1 VITRSLGAGASNGPC
16 IARCRRL
23 PHDCDP
29 LCGRLHDVQKT
40 ALGELHTDALRL
52 GGIRRRADSI
62 NGEIIKFS
70 GFPTKILISGADTAG
85 ASALLD
91 IQIPSNAGPPAHI
104 HSREDEV
111 YFIKSGTF
119 QFLLDGVCLE
129 AGPGS
134 SVYMPKGHFHT
145 FKNISKQPG
154 EQLMFVYPAGIE
166 QFFWEVH
173 ELNLKMPRDFQ
184 KLNELAN
191 TKYGINH
198 VPNHDF
204 HAGACAV
211 IKALN

>member
-1 VITRSLGAGASNGPC
+1 MCPKLLSVGCMLGLFSWSGLGVAQTSPAARS
-16 IARCRRL
+16 
-23 PHDCDP
+23 
-29 LCGRLHDVQKT
+29 
-40 ALGELHTDALRL
+40 
-52 GGIRRRADSI
+52 
-62 NGEIIKFS
+62 FS
-70 GFPTKILISGADTAG
+70 FLGFPTKILMSGADTGG

-119 QFLLDGVCLE
+119 QFLMDGVCLQ
-129 AGPGS
+129 AGPGT

-145 FKNISKQPG
+145 FKNISNQTG

-173 ELNLKMPRDFQ
+173 ELNLKMPQDFQ

-191 TKYGINH
+191 KKYGINH
-198 VPNHDF
+198 VPDHDF
-204 HAGACAV
+204 HAGACT
-211 IKALN
+211 IIDALK

>member
-1 VITRSLGAGASNGPC
+1 MCPKLLSVGCMLGLLSLSGLGVAQTSPAARS
-16 IARCRRL
+16 
-23 PHDCDP
+23 
-29 LCGRLHDVQKT
+29 
-40 ALGELHTDALRL
+40 
-52 GGIRRRADSI
+52 
-62 NGEIIKFS
+62 FS
-70 GFPTKILISGADTAG
+70 FLGFPTKILMSGADTGG

-119 QFLLDGVCLE
+119 QFLMDGVCLQ
-129 AGPGS
+129 AGPGT

-145 FKNISKQPG
+145 FKNISNQTG

-173 ELNLKMPRDFQ
+173 ELNLKMPQDFQ

-191 TKYGINH
+191 KKYGINH
-198 VPNHDF
+198 VPDHDF
-204 HAGACAV
+204 HAGACT
-211 IKALN
+211 IIDALK

>member
-1 VITRSLGAGASNGPC
+1 MCQKLLSVGCMLALLSLSGLGVAQTSPAARS
-16 IARCRRL
+16 
-23 PHDCDP
+23 
-29 LCGRLHDVQKT
+29 
-40 ALGELHTDALRL
+40 
-52 GGIRRRADSI
+52 
-62 NGEIIKFS
+62 FS
-70 GFPTKILISGADTAG
+70 FLGFPTKILMSGADTGG

-119 QFLLDGVCLE
+119 QFLMDGVCLQ
-129 AGPGS
+129 AGPGT

-145 FKNISKQPG
+145 FKNISNQTG

-173 ELNLKMPRDFQ
+173 ELNLKMPQDFQ

-191 TKYGINH
+191 KKYGINH
-198 VPNHDF
+198 VPDHDF
-204 HAGACAV
+204 HAGACT
-211 IKALN
+211 IINALK